1 MYRTEIQRKNAYTQR
16 PKSNPILNDESFWR
30 KWKWHQMTA
39 LKVFLWQS
47 PAWFICAT
55 FQTEILLWTVVWFYS
70 IFWRR
75 CLRLL
80 LCCCCYC
87 CWYCWPVHLFLS
99 HCQCTRRKTFSICQL
114 FISHGRIDL
123 ELSLFVFGDWV
134 CECVFVRQKTNKK
147 YRNVQI
153 HLLHYKLY
161 KYPHKININIVYTR
175 YGCVEMVE

>member
-1 MYRTEIQRKNAYTQR
+1 MHTHNAQSRIQSWMMNHFDE
-16 PKSNPILNDESFWR
+16 NENDTKWQPWKYFYDDLQPDSFVPNS
-30 KWKWHQMTA
+30 K
-39 LKVFLWQS
+39 
-47 PAWFICAT
+47 
-55 FQTEILLWTVVWFYS
+55 TEILLWTVVWFYS

-99 HCQCTRRKTFSICQL
+99 YCQCTRRKTFSICQL

-147 YRNVQI
+147 YRNIQI

-161 KYPHKININIVYTR
+161 KYPHKININMYIHAIDA
-175 YGCVEMVE
+175 